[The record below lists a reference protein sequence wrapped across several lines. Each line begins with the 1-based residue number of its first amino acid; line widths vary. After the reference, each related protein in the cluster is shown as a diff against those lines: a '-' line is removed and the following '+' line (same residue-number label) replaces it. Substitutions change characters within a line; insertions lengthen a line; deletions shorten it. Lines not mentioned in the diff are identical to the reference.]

1 MKRIAIAG
9 CAHIH
14 TPNFVKTL
22 KERKDLQVA
31 GVWDHDS
38 LRARE
43 NAEILNTQGY
53 DSDTEIWNDPSIDA
67 VVICAE
73 TNRHKEL
80 VLRAAEAGKHMFV
93 EKPLG
98 LRQRMPWRWRTR
110 SKRRAFFSRPGIS
123 CAATRFTCS

>member
-98 LRQRMPWRWRTR
+98 
-110 SKRRAFFSRPGIS
+110 F
-123 CAATRFTCS
+123 AAKDALEMADVRYPVALDG